1 MTGERFTVKLRQGAT
16 IYSIMDYYGELP
28 LSEGIYYKSN
38 AEKLCKWLNTQHE
51 LLNAFCKEN
60 EQLKKQIEEYTN
72 PDKYIL
78 IKKTE
83 SSTEEYNSC
92 PDCQHYEREYEEII
106 AFGEYETLT
115 KEICNKG
122 HDIEDTDANKC
133 NDYEYNKF

>member
-1 MTGERFTVKLRQGAT
+1 MTEKRYTYLNASRNKYIGSFFCND
-16 IYSIMDYYGELP
+16 IP
-28 LSEGIYYKSN
+28 LTNPEVFD
-38 AEKLCKWLNTQHE
+38 
-51 LLNAFCKEN
+51 LLNEN
-60 EQLKKQIEEYTN
+60 ELLKKQIEEYTN

-92 PDCQHYEREYEEII
+92 PDCQHYEREYEEVI

-115 KEICNKG
+115 KEICNAG

-133 NDYEYNKF
+133 NDYEYNEF